1 MAYEVNILETA
12 KNFLD
17 NLEPKLRAK
26 SYRTIQMLTQ
36 FGPVLTLPHSR
47 KIVGT
52 EDLYELRVQ
61 QGNNICRL
69 FYFYYN
75 KEIYILLSGFIKKQ
89 QKTNPKEIEKA
100 LDIRRKYI
108 EDKID
113 RNNINED
120 KTEKGIN
127 KIDKPDGKE
136 GYNEGI

>member
-1 MAYEVNILETA
+1 MAYSVNILDTA
-12 KNFLD
+12 KDFLD

-47 KIVGT
+47 KIVET

-75 KEIYILLSGFIKKQ
+75 EEIYMILSGFIKKQ
-89 QKTNPKEIEKA
+89 QKTDVNEIKKA
-100 LDIRRKYI
+100 LEIRRKYV
-108 EDKID
+108 EDKI
-113 RNNINED
+113 N
-120 KTEKGIN
+120 KTDERGDDHERI
-127 KIDKPDGKE
+127 
-136 GYNEGI
+136 

>member
-12 KNFLD
+12 KDFLD

-26 SYRTIQMLTQ
+26 SYRTIQMLAR

-89 QKTNPKEIEKA
+89 QKTDLKEIEKA
-100 LDIRRKYI
+100 LDIRKKYV
-108 EDKID
+108 EDKIHK
-113 RNNINED
+113 NNTNED
-120 KTEKGIN
+120 KTEKEIN
-127 KIDKPDGKE
+127 EIDRSDGKE
-136 GYNEGI
+136 GYNERI

>member
-12 KNFLD
+12 KDFLD

-47 KIVGT
+47 KIIGT
-52 EDLYELRVQ
+52 DDLYELRIQ

-75 KEIYILLSGFIKKQ
+75 KEIYIILSGFIKKRQ
-89 QKTNPKEIEKA
+89 RTDPGDIEKA
-100 LDIRRKYI
+100 LLIRKKYV

-113 RNNINED
+113 NTKEEKTDAKANE
-120 KTEKGIN
+120 
-127 KIDKPDGKE
+127 IDKSDDKE
-136 GYNEGI
+136 DNNEGI

>member
-1 MAYEVNILETA
+1 MAYDVTVLDTA
-12 KNFLD
+12 KGFLD

-26 SYRTIQMLTQ
+26 SYRTIKMLTQ

-47 KIVGT
+47 KIVET

-75 KEIYILLSGFIKKQ
+75 KEIYIILSGFIKKQ
-89 QKTNPKEIEKA
+89 QKTDPNEIKKA

-108 EDKID
+108 ENK
-113 RNNINED
+113 INETD
-120 KTEKGIN
+120 KKG
-127 KIDKPDGKE
+127 DDH
-136 GYNEGI
+136 EGI

>member
-12 KNFLD
+12 KDFLD

-47 KIVGT
+47 KIVGS

-75 KEIYILLSGFIKKQ
+75 KAIYIILSGFIKKQ
-89 QKTNPKEIEKA
+89 QKMDPKEIEKA
-100 LDIRRKYI
+100 LEIRRKYV
-108 EDKID
+108 EDKINE
-113 RNNINED
+113 NNI
-120 KTEKGIN
+120 EKEIDEIN
-127 KIDKPDGKE
+127 KPDEKE

>member
-17 NLEPKLRAK
+17 KLEPKLRAK
-26 SYRTIQMLTQ
+26 SYRTIQMLAQ

-61 QGNNICRL
+61 QGNNVCRL

-75 KEIYILLSGFIKKQ
+75 KEIYIVLSGFIKKQ
-89 QKTNPKEIEKA
+89 QKTDLKEIEKA
-100 LDIRRKYI
+100 LGIRRKYV
-108 EDKID
+108 
-113 RNNINED
+113 ED
-120 KTEKGIN
+120 KTETEIN
-127 KIDKPDGKE
+127 EIDKPDEKGE
-136 GYNEGI
+136 V